1 MLQSSQENILQN
13 LLLIYSDFFDI
24 IIFYDL

>member
-1 MLQSSQENILQN
+1 MLQSPQENILHN
-13 LLLIYSDFFDI
+13 LLLIHSDFFDI